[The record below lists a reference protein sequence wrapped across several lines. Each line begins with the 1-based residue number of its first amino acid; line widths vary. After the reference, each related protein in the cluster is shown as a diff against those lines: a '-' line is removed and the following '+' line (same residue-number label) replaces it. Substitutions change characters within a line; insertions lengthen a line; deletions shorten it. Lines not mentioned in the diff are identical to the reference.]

1 MFTDTCILKQSGGIC
16 NGWELKINLHVNNEV
31 CHQPSYSAMLSIPL
45 FQLCVLLFLGS
56 FVGSDPGLRVGD
68 TPSQLPYD
76 GIDSL
81 GKPAFPD
88 LASTNELS
96 AESPNSDSNQ
106 QSSGVPASTQS
117 YQCPPDNKKI
127 PSGKRRGRRQLPQF
141 CPQPLV
147 PIGEAHQQQRQN
159 SNEDIKINRG
169 ASRGRQRKTPG
180 PNILPDFITPPELE
194 HKRPGDICP
203 PIHPPINGVIPLT
216 IPLCALDQYAKPD
229 NHVGYAGMY
238 ALEYSNPC
246 TLHSF
251 SVKWQLSLVLS
262 LGL

>member
-1 MFTDTCILKQSGGIC
+1 
-16 NGWELKINLHVNNEV
+16 
-31 CHQPSYSAMLSIPL
+31 MLSILP
-45 FQLCVLLFLGS
+45 FQLFALLFLIFGS
-56 FVGSDPGLRVGD
+56 FIGSDPGLRVGD
-68 TPSQLPYD
+68 SLSQLPYD

-81 GKPAFPD
+81 GKPALPD
-88 LASTNELS
+88 LASRNEVS

-106 QSSGVPASTQS
+106 QSSSVPASPQNC
-117 YQCPPDNKKI
+117 QCPPDNNKI
-127 PSGKRRGRRQLPQF
+127 SSGKRRGRRQLPQF

-159 SNEDIKINRG
+159 NNGDLKINRG
-169 ASRGRQRKTPG
+169 TFRGRNRKTPG
-180 PNILPDFITPPELE
+180 PNIVPDFIIPEE
-194 HKRPGDICP
+194 REQKRPGDICP

-246 TLHSF
+246 TLYSF
-251 SVKWQLSLVLS
+251 YV
-262 LGL
+262 